1 MNNSS
6 KGSELPQNNEAARIE
21 CEFAFKCPK
30 TWDRLAPSIDAG
42 IRHCSECDRDVHLAL
57 TQEDL
62 RKHADKGHCVAVGI
76 VVADALAKKSGF
88 HTMVGMLR
96 SSNDPYKET

>member
-1 MNNSS
+1 LTEEREPETPWND
-6 KGSELPQNNEAARIE
+6 PARIA

-30 TWDRLAPSIDAG
+30 TWDRLALTADAN

-62 RKHADKGHCVAVGI
+62 RRHADKGHCVAV
-76 VVADALAKKSGF
+76 VAETSAKKPEF

-96 SSNDPYKET
+96 SSHDPLK